1 MQKKYLIHTFVVLAY
16 KESEYLEKCIE
27 SVLNQKY
34 KSEVVIATSTPN
46 QYIKKIAKKY
56 NLEIL
61 VNEGEKGIANDF
73 NFAINC
79 GKTDLVTIAHQD
91 DIYNYDYSYEI
102 VEAYK
107 KNKNTL
113 ILFTD
118 YYEIKNNKEIHT
130 NINLKFKRLLTFSL
144 KIKKLSGVKFFK
156 RLILS
161 FGNSICCPAVTFV
174 KEKTGNKV
182 FKSDMKSNV
191 DWLAW
196 ERLSKKDGKFIFI
209 KKHLMGHRVHEQST
223 TTEIINNNI
232 RTKED
237 YEILKKFWP
246 SSIAKMIAKLY
257 KISEKSNKINYKK

>member
-1 MQKKYLIHTFVVLAY
+1 MKKLHTFVVLAY

-34 KSEVVIATSTPN
+34 KSEVIIATSTPN
-46 QYIKKIAKKY
+46 KHIKKLAKKY
-56 NLEIL
+56 NLEII
-61 VNEGEKGIANDF
+61 VNEGETGIGNDF
-73 NFAINC
+73 DFAISC
-79 GKTDLVTIAHQD
+79 GKTPLVTIAHQD
-91 DIYNYDYSYEI
+91 DIYNYDYSNEI

-107 KNKNTL
+107 ENKDAL

-118 YYEIKNNKEIHT
+118 YYEIKNNQEVHT
-130 NINLKFKRLLTFSL
+130 NTNLKVKRILITPL
-144 KIKKLSGVKFFK
+144 KIKKISGFKIFK
-156 RLILS
+156 RLVLS
-161 FGNSICCPAVTFV
+161 FGDPICCPAVTFV
-174 KEKTGNKV
+174 KKKTGTKV
-182 FKSDMKSNV
+182 FKSDMKCDV

-223 TTEIINNNI
+223 TTEIISNNI

-246 SSIAKMIAKLY
+246 SVVAKIIAKLY
-257 KISEKSNKINYKK
+257 KNSEKSNKLQK